1 MFRLFSA
8 LTTLFFWGS
17 SPLWANPIT
26 LSDSDDWRIRGIL
39 GLFAAAKTNG
49 DVTVAGNTAALDMN
63 LRDALE
69 HLDFTT
75 TGRLE
80 AWRGRLGLI
89 AEGHYI
95 GLSETAT
102 LSAGPGAG
110 RSAEVESTQSWL
122 GLLVGYR
129 AFSGELGNGR
139 PYAFDV
145 QGGARYNRLTQS
157 VVGSGGLVNA
167 GGTERWWEPVVGA
180 RYAWEIA
187 DSWTGAVA
195 VDASGFGANGNDLA
209 WSANLAISKQF
220 NARSSVVFGWRHYDI
235 NFETTRSDGAFG
247 ADFYSTG
254 PFIAYAYTFR

>member
-1 MFRLFSA
+1 MSRFLIGF
-8 LTTLFFWGS
+8 LTVL
-17 SPLWANPIT
+17 LWSNGPAGANPIT
-26 LSDSDDWRIRGIL
+26 LTDSDDWRIRGTL
-39 GLFAAAKTNG
+39 GLFAAASTNG

-63 LRDALE
+63 LRDALD

-75 TGRLE
+75 TARFE
-80 AWRGRLGLI
+80 AWQGRFGII

-95 GLSETAT
+95 GLSDGV
-102 LSAGPGAG
+102 SIKSGPAAG
-110 RSAEVESTQSWL
+110 RSVEVESTQSWL
-122 GLLVGYR
+122 GLLLGYR
-129 AFSGELGNGR
+129 VFEGEAGNGR
-139 PYAFDV
+139 PFAFDV

-187 DSWTGAVA
+187 DSWTGAIS

-209 WSANLAISKQF
+209 WSANLALSKQF
-220 NARSSVVFGWRHYDI
+220 NERSSVVFGWRHYDI
-235 NFETTRSDGAFG
+235 NFETTRADGPFG

>member
-1 MFRLFSA
+1 MVRFLPA
-8 LTTLFFWGS
+8 LLTLLLTTFGG
-17 SPLWANPIT
+17 PTWANPIT
-26 LSDSDDWRIRGIL
+26 LTDSDDWRYRATIGM
-39 GLFAAAKTNG
+39 FAAARTNG

-69 HLDFTT
+69 HLDFTA
-75 TGRLE
+75 TGRFE
-80 AWRGRLGLI
+80 AWHGRLGLI

-95 GLSETAT
+95 GLSESAT
-102 LSAGPGAG
+102 VSSGPAAG
-110 RSAEVESTQSWL
+110 RAVEVESTQSWL

-129 AFSGELGNGR
+129 AISGEMSNGR

-157 VVGSGGLVNA
+157 AVGSGGLLDV

-195 VDASGFGANGNDLA
+195 VDASGFGAKGNELA

-220 NARSSVVFGWRHYDI
+220 NERSSVVFGWRHYDI
-235 NFETTRSDGAFG
+235 NFETTRSDGTFG
-247 ADFYSTG
+247 ANFYSTG
-254 PFIAYAYTFR
+254 PFIAYAYSF